1 MATKFFLCT
10 TCGNVVVKVVDS
22 GVVPVCCG
30 DEMQELVPASTDGA
44 LERHVPVVECR
55 DDCTIVVK
63 IGSLPHPMAEEHHIV
78 FIYVETANGGQIQY
92 LKPKET
98 PQAVFCV
105 CEDKPLA
112 VYAYCNIHGLWK
124 TDVKS
129 CLNTGQKSC
138 QNTDPKSCQNT
149 DSKSCR
155 DTDSKSCQNTDPKS
169 FM

>member
-63 IGSLPHPMAEEHHIV
+63 VGSLPHPMAEEHHIA
-78 FIYVETANGGQIQY
+78 FIFVETANGGQIQY
-92 LKPKET
+92 LKPMET
-98 PQAVFCV
+98 PQALISFQVSQAMTAG
-105 CEDKPLA
+105 ESPRPSSLIRRALA
-112 VYAYCNIHGLWK
+112 
-124 TDVKS
+124 
-129 CLNTGQKSC
+129 
-138 QNTDPKSCQNT
+138 
-149 DSKSCR
+149 R
-155 DTDSKSCQNTDPKS
+155 
-169 FM
+169 